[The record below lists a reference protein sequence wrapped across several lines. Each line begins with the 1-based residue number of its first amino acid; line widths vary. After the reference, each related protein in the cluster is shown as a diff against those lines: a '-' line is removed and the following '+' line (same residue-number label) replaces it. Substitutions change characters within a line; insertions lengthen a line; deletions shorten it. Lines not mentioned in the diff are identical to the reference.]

1 MMCASLALVVM
12 LNCTS
17 GVPTAG
23 AVASD
28 TIPSESGPIWAPGLQ
43 QLIQPGRWD
52 PTRFDSATAV
62 GVKAWLD
69 SATVHGLP
77 YGPLYSNALM
87 GTAWRTSGKEIVN
100 RTRLFFIAM
109 LDARAALG
117 EGSTESELATGA
129 ELLRAGM
136 DGKALQAIRGVRPS
150 TGSAVTALV
159 VAADFV
165 KRGIPNNQARDAVT
179 TLGRASKSDDALN
192 AAQALVARNA
202 ERGPGMARDALDRY
216 VKLNAGG
223 AQKNAPGSKP
233 VTRPPGPPD
242 ES

>member
-1 MMCASLALVVM
+1 MMCASLALAVL
-12 LNCTS
+12 LNCT
-17 GVPTAG
+17 TASWLPAA
-23 AVASD
+23 AVASN
-28 TIPSESGPIWAPGLQ
+28 TIPDLSGPIWAPALQ
-43 QLIQPGRWD
+43 QLTQPGRWD

-69 SATVHGLP
+69 SATAHGLP

-87 GTAWRTSGKEIVN
+87 GSAWRTSGKEIVN

-129 ELLRAGM
+129 ELIRAGM

-150 TGSAVTALV
+150 TGSALTALV

-165 KRGIPNNQARDAVT
+165 KRGIPTNQARDAVT
-179 TLGRASKSDDALN
+179 ALGRASKSDEGLN

-216 VKLNAGG
+216 VKSNAGG
-223 AQKNAPGSKP
+223 AQKNAPGKP
-233 VTRPPGPPD
+233 VIRPPGPPD

>member
-1 MMCASLALVVM
+1 VMCASLALAVL

-17 GVPTAG
+17 DSRVAG
-23 AVASD
+23 RVASD
-28 TIPSESGPIWAPGLQ
+28 TIPDASGPIWAPALSPVV
-43 QLIQPGRWD
+43 QPGRWD

-62 GVKAWLD
+62 GVKGWLD

-87 GTAWRTSGKEIVN
+87 GSAMRASGKEIVN
-100 RTRLFFIAM
+100 RTRLFFIA
-109 LDARAALG
+109 LIDSRAALG
-117 EGSTESELATGA
+117 ERSTDSELATGA

-136 DGKALQAIRGVRPS
+136 DGKALQSIREVRP
-150 TGSAVTALV
+150 TVGSALTALV

-165 KRGIPNNQARDAVT
+165 KRGIPTNQARDAVT
-179 TLGRASKSDDALN
+179 ALGRVSRSDEGLN

-216 VKLNAGG
+216 VKSYVGG
-223 AQKNAPGSKP
+223 AQKNAPGKQ
-233 VTRPPGPPD
+233 VVRPPGPPD

>member
-1 MMCASLALVVM
+1 MICASLAFAVL

-17 GVPTAG
+17 ASR
-23 AVASD
+23 AAELIASD
-28 TIPSESGPIWAPGLQ
+28 TIPDLSGPNWAPVLPQ
-43 QLIQPGRWD
+43 VVQPGRWD

-87 GTAWRTSGKEIVN
+87 GSAWRTSGKEIVN
-100 RTRLFFIAM
+100 KTRLFFVAM
-109 LDARAALG
+109 LDSRAALG
-117 EGSTESELATGA
+117 EGSTESELTTGA

-136 DGKALQAIRGVRPS
+136 DGKALQSIRGVRASPG
-150 TGSAVTALV
+150 TALTALV

-165 KRGIPNNQARDAVT
+165 KRGIPANQARDAVT
-179 TLGRASKSDDALN
+179 ALGRASKSDEGLN
-192 AAQALVARNA
+192 GAQALVARNA

-216 VKLNAGG
+216 VKSNSGG
-223 AQKNAPGSKP
+223 AQKNAPGKQ

>member
-1 MMCASLALVVM
+1 MMCASLALAVL

-17 GVPTAG
+17 ASLLPAG

-28 TIPSESGPIWAPGLQ
+28 TLPDQSGPSWAPALSPVV
-43 QLIQPGRWD
+43 QPGRWD

-87 GTAWRTSGKEIVN
+87 GAAWRKSGKEIVSY
-100 RTRLFFIAM
+100 TRLLFIAM
-109 LDARAALG
+109 LDSRAALG
-117 EGSTESELATGA
+117 EGSTESELTTGA

-136 DGKALQAIRGVRPS
+136 DGKALQSIRVVRP
-150 TGSAVTALV
+150 TVGSALTALV

-165 KRGIPNNQARDAVT
+165 KRGIPTNQARDAVT
-179 TLGRASKSDDALN
+179 ALARTSKSDDGLN
-192 AAQALVARNA
+192 AAQALVARNS
-202 ERGPGMARDALDRY
+202 ERGPSMARDALDRY
-216 VKLNAGG
+216 VRSYVGG
-223 AQKNAPGSKP
+223 AQKNAPGKS
-233 VTRPPGPPD
+233 VTRPPGLPD